1 MDKNQV
7 SLLEHWVQFWMW
19 IRRIP
24 LLEQSAWWLSDR
36 LYALAMLIRQGSESM
51 TLHRLDNPSPEQI
64 IANVC
69 AYNSRASRQPKA
81 PLSATYIAV
90 VRCMDRRLNLSRIFG
105 DLRFVDDIANPG
117 ATVGPGVIEALRIA
131 VEKHGVRVIFLLGH
145 TGCAARSI
153 ACSDEARDFPPI
165 TATIHQH
172 DAGIADLL
180 ADPVM
185 VRAMTERRLAVLRA
199 TIDSDSDRLDD
210 LQRYTVEGGDWRP
223 VLKSWM
229 LNRSAIASA
238 FSGHTGHPSL

>member
-1 MDKNQV
+1 
-7 SLLEHWVQFWMW
+7 
-19 IRRIP
+19 
-24 LLEQSAWWLSDR
+24 
-36 LYALAMLIRQGSESM
+36 M

-105 DLRFVDDIANPG
+105 ELRFVDDIANPG
-117 ATVGPGVIEALRIA
+117 ATVGPSVIEALRIA

-153 ACSDEARDFPPI
+153 ACSDEARDFPLI

-199 TIDSDSDRLDD
+199 TIDSDSDRLDN
-210 LQRYTVEGGDWRP
+210 LQRYAVQSGNWCP
-223 VLKSWM
+223 LPKSW
-229 LNRSAIASA
+229 LPNRLA
-238 FSGHTGHPSL
+238 FAAVLSGHTRHP